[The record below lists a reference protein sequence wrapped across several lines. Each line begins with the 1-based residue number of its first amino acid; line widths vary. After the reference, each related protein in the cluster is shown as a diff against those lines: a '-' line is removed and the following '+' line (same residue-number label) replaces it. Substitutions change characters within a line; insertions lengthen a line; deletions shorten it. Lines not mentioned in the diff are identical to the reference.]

1 MRRKEASLYSSPG
14 CEWTHKKVKS
24 HPVLAS
30 VSSEITCCLAVV
42 CCYQKFTKPQEG
54 ELVFKAINLLKELK
68 PIFSF
73 ICFFAHA
80 PNWPQ
85 PVCVVQ
91 WKKYKHHSWCTV
103 SLPFHIHKNIL
114 SIRRSIPDQP
124 PKESTAMHTLKVCSN
139 FVHPFSFMRNSL
151 KVLLL
156 DPLPSGPNKIANQV
170 SACAH
175 QVST

>member
-1 MRRKEASLYSSPG
+1 MCAAS
-14 CEWTHKKVKS
+14 C
-24 HPVLAS
+24 A
-30 VSSEITCCLAVV
+30 CCLAVV
-42 CCYQKFTKPQEG
+42 CCYQKLTKPQEG

-68 PIFSF
+68 SIFSF

-124 PKESTAMHTLKVCSN
+124 PKREHSNAHSQSVLKFCTPLFIHEKQSKSTT
-139 FVHPFSFMRNSL
+139 F
-151 KVLLL
+151 
-156 DPLPSGPNKIANQV
+156 
-170 SACAH
+170 
-175 QVST
+175 